1 MADDGIEIDDT
12 VAAEFMKEA
21 PEGKYRGVIDGM
33 LHGLIFHRQL
43 MRNKLPQPN

>member
-1 MADDGIEIDDT
+1 MARDGIEIDDT

-21 PEGKYRGVIDGM
+21 PEENTEASSTEC

-43 MRNKLPQPN
+43 